1 MKNKSV
7 YKQKAHKIRP
17 KRRRKKNHGRRNQ
30 YMVIPWTMALLQS
43 MANLMERGKRHI
55 NHRRRKKKQ
64 LSIQRGTRNE
74 EKTKWKL
81 CSVHTLF
88 LGICELNFVSISLD
102 IRNGFVLVDC
112 SVWVENAHEM
122 KPLNMKNKTFTKQ
135 DQVGLA
141 KHTGSDRK
149 KNLFFFS
156 YKNSKDH
163 LNCQQACWKE
173 EIWIK
178 IAMKRWNQI
187 FNLRK
192 D

>member
-1 MKNKSV
+1 MD
-7 YKQKAHKIRP
+7 
-17 KRRRKKNHGRRNQ
+17 HG
-30 YMVIPWTMALLQS
+30 IIA
-43 MANLMERGKRHI
+43 I
-55 NHRRRKKKQ
+55 NGEFDGKKKKTYKPSKKKKK

-156 YKNSKDH
+156 YKILKITWTANKLVEKKKFELKSQWKDGTRFS
-163 LNCQQACWKE
+163 
-173 EIWIK
+173 I
-178 IAMKRWNQI
+178 
-187 FNLRK
+187 
-192 D
+192 

>member
-1 MKNKSV
+1 
-7 YKQKAHKIRP
+7 
-17 KRRRKKNHGRRNQ
+17 
-30 YMVIPWTMALLQS
+30 MVIPWTMALLQS
-43 MANLMERGKRHI
+43 MANLMERRKRHI
-55 NHRRRKKKQ
+55 NRRRRRKK

-149 KNLFFFS
+149 KKSLFFSHTKILKITWTANKLVEKKKFELKSQWKDGTRFS
-156 YKNSKDH
+156 
-163 LNCQQACWKE
+163 
-173 EIWIK
+173 I
-178 IAMKRWNQI
+178 
-187 FNLRK
+187 
-192 D
+192 